1 MAYKAKTK
9 VTEVTAQDFLETV
22 EPPVRREDGKV
33 LCEMMRRIS
42 GEPPKMW
49 GPTIIGFGR
58 YHYRYESG
66 TEGVMLKMGFSPRKA
81 KLVFYLPKTPDRE
94 ELLAKLG
101 KHDHGKGC
109 LYINKLADVDIGVL
123 ETLVS
128 RAWTGQITFGQV
140 D

>member
-9 VTEVTAQDFLETV
+9 VTEVSVGDFLDRV

-33 LCEMMRRIS
+33 LCAMMQRIS
-42 GEPPKMW
+42 GEPPRMW
-49 GPTIIGFGR
+49 GPTIIGFGS

-66 TEGVMLKMGFSPRKA
+66 TEGDMCKMGFSPRKP
-81 KLVFYLPKTPDRE
+81 KLVLYLPKTPDRE
-94 ELLAKLG
+94 ELLGKLG
-101 KHDHGKGC
+101 KYDNGKSC

-128 RAWTGQITFGQV
+128 QAWTGKSIGQV